1 MTTPTVQATPSLQS
15 RSQLLGAVGR
25 RVRDAHMSTGA
36 RASLRRG
43 TRHDVARQ
51 AAFFAV
57 LTDIPEDRL
66 SAQSLARWAV
76 VVQCMAITGV
86 PESTSMRDGSALAQA
101 GLAESRF
108 ARLLASHGDGLF
120 DQLLLVARYVHSKDV
135 SVGWKEL
142 GELALTD
149 EHLEER
155 AEEIR
160 LSLARSYYRTLAGI
174 SAA

>member
-1 MTTPTVQATPSLQS
+1 MTTRTIATTSSLQS
-15 RSQLLGAVGR
+15 RAQLLGAVGR
-25 RVRDAHMSTGA
+25 RIRESRLSTGA
-36 RASLRRG
+36 LASLRRG

-66 SAQSLARWAV
+66 SPQSLPRWAA

-86 PESTSMRDGSALAQA
+86 PETVDSHDGSALAHA

-120 DQLLLVARYVHSKDV
+120 DQLLLVARFAHSKDV
-135 SVGWKEL
+135 LVGWREL

-149 EHLEER
+149 EHREDR
-155 AEEIR
+155 AEAIR
-160 LSLARSYYRTLAGI
+160 LSLARSYYRTLAGN
-174 SAA
+174 SAS

>member
-1 MTTPTVQATPSLQS
+1 MTTPTGTTPLASQS
-15 RSQLLGAVGR
+15 RSQLLASVGR
-25 RVRDAHMSTGA
+25 RVRDARMSSGA

-57 LTDIPEDRL
+57 LADVPEERL
-66 SAQSLARWAV
+66 SAQSLERWAA

-86 PESTSMRDGSALAQA
+86 SESSNARDGGALAMA
-101 GLAESRF
+101 GLTESRF
-108 ARLLASHGDGLF
+108 SRLLASHGDGLF
-120 DQLLLVARYVHSKDV
+120 DQLLLVARFAHSRDL
-135 SVGWKEL
+135 SMGWREL

-149 EHLEER
+149 DHRAER

-160 LSLARSYYRTLAGI
+160 LSLARSYYRTLAGNP
-174 SAA
+174 AA